1 MIQYDTKIVRSRV
14 HEDDDEDDDD
24 DDDDDDTE
32 TWKRC

>member
-14 HEDDDEDDDD
+14 HDDDD
-24 DDDDDDTE
+24 DDDDDSE